1 MGVLYIILLSL
12 ITFPAVVGTLRK
24 QLQVALV
31 AKRAPNHM
39 KVRLLFTLILL
50 IILAA
55 GVYAYPII
63 FVAELYVQLTCTGSG
78 CAQGGV
84 GLLLFTP
91 LAWVSY
97 GVTYVVG
104 RLVFDGK
111 CLPVLAK

>member
-1 MGVLYIILLSL
+1 
-12 ITFPAVVGTLRK
+12 
-24 QLQVALV
+24 
-31 AKRAPNHM
+31 M
-39 KVRLLFTLILL
+39 KARLLFTLILL

-55 GVYAYPII
+55 GVYAYLII

-91 LAWVSY
+91 LA

-111 CLPVLAK
+111 CLPALAK